1 MREVA
6 AVRSIRA
13 RLLGWLISGVVL
25 IGIAG
30 GWVVYRNALAE
41 ADAFFDYH
49 LRQTA
54 LILRDEPV
62 EYSLAPRLPAND
74 AAYDFV
80 VQVWSLDGIRIY
92 LSRPHSVLPDV
103 TTLGFSTVDTSEG
116 RWRVFGAQAL
126 TKVIQVAQ
134 PMRVR
139 EQQAVDL
146 ALKTLRPFA
155 LLLPVLGFLIWIAV
169 GRALQPLQRL
179 TSLVKARRVEV
190 LDPLPD
196 ERLPEEVQ
204 PLVGALNDLLVR
216 LDAALNRERAFMAD
230 AAHELRTPLTALHLQ
245 MDALARA
252 QSEAERND
260 AMLRLSAGVQ
270 RAIRLVEQMLSFAR
284 QEPRI
289 ELRKERVHLADV
301 VREVVAEL
309 VPFADAKH
317 IDLGMSN
324 AQPVDVM
331 GDPDSLR
338 TLTRNLV
345 DNAVRYTPDGGQV
358 DVAVE
363 SNAPDGQIV
372 VLKVIDNGPGIP
384 PEERS
389 RVLDRFYR
397 RPGTSPPGSG
407 LGMAIVKAIADS
419 HGARLALDTA
429 PSGSGLAVSVSFAAA
444 PPRPSPTAHASPAP
458 PASPPRGTLS
468 PQPPAEPAAVSS
480 SGPITSAGASDFA
493 DGPSSAGAP
502 GAAEAQ
508 SPADAPSSAGASSF
522 ADAAGPALGPRSAG
536 AASPAGAPG
545 TAGGAGARASGAEQR
560 VEGGSGGAAERTV
573 PSSSDT
579 SATRDRDSFQNKG

>member
-1 MREVA
+1 MK
-6 AVRSIRA
+6 SIRA
-13 RLLGWLISGVVL
+13 RLLAWLISGVVL

-54 LILRDEPV
+54 LILRDQPV
-62 EYSLAPRLPAND
+62 EYSLAPRLPPND

-80 VQVWSLDGIRIY
+80 VQVWSLDGIRVY

-103 TTLGFSTVDTSEG
+103 TTLGFSTVETSEG
-116 RWRVFGAQAL
+116 KWRVFGTQAV

-169 GRALQPLQRL
+169 GRALQPLQGL
-179 TSLVKARRVEV
+179 TSLVKARRVDA

-245 MDALARA
+245 MDTLARA

-260 AMLRLSAGVQ
+260 AMQKLSAGVQ

-289 ELRKERVHLADV
+289 ELRRERVPLADI

-309 VPFADAKH
+309 VPFADVKH
-317 IDLGMSN
+317 IDLGISN
-324 AQPVDVM
+324 AESVAVL

-338 TLTRNLV
+338 TLIRNLV
-345 DNAVRYTPDGGQV
+345 DNAVRYTPDEGRV

-363 SNAPDGQIV
+363 AVSDQV

-407 LGMAIVKAIADS
+407 LGMAIVKAIANS
-419 HGARLALDTA
+419 HAARLALEDG
-429 PSGSGLAVSVSFAAA
+429 PEGKGLAVSVSFRA
-444 PPRPSPTAHASPAP
+444 
-458 PASPPRGTLS
+458 
-468 PQPPAEPAAVSS
+468 
-480 SGPITSAGASDFA
+480 
-493 DGPSSAGAP
+493 AP
-502 GAAEAQ
+502 GATVTA
-508 SPADAPSSAGASSF
+508 AGPF
-522 ADAAGPALGPRSAG
+522 AANAAGPAAGTAAGPVAVNAAG
-536 AASPAGAPG
+536 AVALTASTG
-545 TAGGAGARASGAEQR
+545 TAPASAAPHSAAPDRGPADPASAAPDAPDKAPTASASAAPDAPSTAGQE
-560 VEGGSGGAAERTV
+560 
-573 PSSSDT
+573 
-579 SATRDRDSFQNKG
+579 SFQNKH